1 MEGGALSGE
10 GRPPEGPYETLRVAP
25 GASAPELRAAYLRAA
40 RAAHPDRGGGAGA
53 GPFLAVQAAWAT
65 LGDPRRRAA
74 YDRERAA
81 AEVRRRAAEE
91 GRTLYDAV
99 GLDELE
105 LEPGAGEGAGEYT
118 YECRCGDLYRVAAAD
133 IRGAGADVL
142 LPCGSCSLYL
152 RVEVRGGRR
161 TGPAE
166 GRAGRAD
173 ASAALGRKERG
184 GVAGSAE

>member
-1 MEGGALSGE
+1 MPRE
-10 GRPPEGPYETLRVAP
+10 EGPYETLRVAP

-40 RAAHPDRGGGAGA
+40 RAAHPDRGGGGAAAGA
-53 GPFLAVQAAWAT
+53 GAAGGAAPFLAVQAAWAT
-65 LGDPRRRAA
+65 LGDPHRRAA

-99 GLDELE
+99 GLEELE
-105 LEPGAGEGAGEYT
+105 LEPGGEGAGGGEYT

-133 IRGAGADVL
+133 VRGAGADVL

-152 RVEVRGGRR
+152 RVEVPRGAAADG
-161 TGPAE
+161 
-166 GRAGRAD
+166 AG
-173 ASAALGRKERG
+173 G
-184 GVAGSAE
+184 G